1 MSWVYLIEY
10 TRDEFQFNNK
20 RARSLDVPSC
30 RDVTPRPVLS
40 AQSKETAFVKD
51 SSDDLWFLDDDD
63 DVAAAAAV
71 TIEIQAN
78 EADPPFAEEYEVES
92 EAGDSAGNS
101 DDMLSS
107 STQVRRRAV
116 SKSVQFSGV
125 IWATYRSF
133 AMCT

>member
-1 MSWVYLIEY
+1 MVYLIEY
-10 TRDEFQFNNK
+10 TRAEFQFNNK
-20 RARSLDVPSC
+20 RALSLDVPSSRDVPSSC
-30 RDVTPRPVLS
+30 DVTPRPVLS

-63 DVAAAAAV
+63 DDVAAAATIA
-71 TIEIQAN
+71 IEIQAN

-107 STQVRRRAV
+107 STQVRR
-116 SKSVQFSGV
+116 
-125 IWATYRSF
+125 
-133 AMCT
+133 